1 MKSNLNLFL
10 VAAFTL
16 VAAACSSG
24 SSDWD
29 DMMDNQSGG
38 STASGGSS
46 SSSSTPTTAGDLT
59 TFDIAVDSTALTET
73 ETVPSDNEDYIENNT
88 FSSVINIKYSGTS
101 ATVSGSADGVT
112 VTTNGANVS
121 VASTAKN
128 VAYVLSGS
136 TSNGSF
142 KVQSSDKK
150 FEIKLNGVS
159 ITNPTGAAIN
169 SQSGKRAYI
178 VVADGTSNY
187 LTDGTSYTIPDKEDM
202 KGTIFSEGELLFS
215 GSGKLRISANAK
227 AGISSDDYVMFRPGN
242 NIYVKASAGNAIK
255 GNDAIIIKG
264 GVINVE
270 TSAAASKGISS
281 DGYVEMDGG
290 RVTAITTGT
299 GEYDSDE
306 KDVSG
311 CSGVKSDSTFTMN
324 GGELLCK
331 STGKGGKGISSDQQM
346 IFNGGTVKVITT
358 GTTYTYG
365 NLDTKAK
372 GIKSD
377 GTLAI
382 NGGSIMV
389 RATGDSGSEGIESKS
404 TLTINGGSTEV
415 YAYDDAIN
423 SASHMYIKNGYI
435 YTFAINNDGLDAN
448 GNLYIQGGT
457 TVAYGT
463 SNPECGLDA
472 NEEGG
477 YHLII
482 TGGTVIGIGG
492 GTSYPNS
499 SSTQPSI
506 VYGGSVSSGT
516 TIAVN
521 DSKSNNILSLKMGR
535 SYNGTACF
543 LISSPSLT
551 KGSKYTIY
559 TGATATGTDWHGMIT
574 GATISSEG
582 TSAATISSLSS
593 PYSSAGSSSGGM
605 GGGGGQPGW

>member
-101 ATVSGSADGVT
+101 ATVSGTADGVT

-202 KGTIFSEGELLFS
+202 KGTIFSEG
-215 GSGKLRISANAK
+215 
-227 AGISSDDYVMFRPGN
+227 
-242 NIYVKASAGNAIK
+242 
-255 GNDAIIIKG
+255 
-264 GVINVE
+264 
-270 TSAAASKGISS
+270 
-281 DGYVEMDGG
+281 
-290 RVTAITTGT
+290 
-299 GEYDSDE
+299 
-306 KDVSG
+306 
-311 CSGVKSDSTFTMN
+311 
-324 GGELLCK
+324 
-331 STGKGGKGISSDQQM
+331 
-346 IFNGGTVKVITT
+346 
-358 GTTYTYG
+358 
-365 NLDTKAK
+365 
-372 GIKSD
+372 
-377 GTLAI
+377 
-382 NGGSIMV
+382 
-389 RATGDSGSEGIESKS
+389 
-404 TLTINGGSTEV
+404 
-415 YAYDDAIN
+415 
-423 SASHMYIKNGYI
+423 
-435 YTFAINNDGLDAN
+435 
-448 GNLYIQGGT
+448 
-457 TVAYGT
+457 
-463 SNPECGLDA
+463 
-472 NEEGG
+472 
-477 YHLII
+477 
-482 TGGTVIGIGG
+482 
-492 GTSYPNS
+492 
-499 SSTQPSI
+499 
-506 VYGGSVSSGT
+506 
-516 TIAVN
+516 
-521 DSKSNNILSLKMGR
+521 
-535 SYNGTACF
+535 
-543 LISSPSLT
+543 
-551 KGSKYTIY
+551 
-559 TGATATGTDWHGMIT
+559 
-574 GATISSEG
+574 
-582 TSAATISSLSS
+582 
-593 PYSSAGSSSGGM
+593 
-605 GGGGGQPGW
+605 

>member
-377 GTLAI
+377 GALAI

-543 LISSPSLT
+543 LISSPNLT

>member
-377 GTLAI
+377 GALAI

>member
-1 MKSNLNLFL
+1 
-10 VAAFTL
+10 
-16 VAAACSSG
+16 
-24 SSDWD
+24 
-29 DMMDNQSGG
+29 
-38 STASGGSS
+38 
-46 SSSSTPTTAGDLT
+46 
-59 TFDIAVDSTALTET
+59 
-73 ETVPSDNEDYIENNT
+73 
-88 FSSVINIKYSGTS
+88 
-101 ATVSGSADGVT
+101 
-112 VTTNGANVS
+112 
-121 VASTAKN
+121 
-128 VAYVLSGS
+128 
-136 TSNGSF
+136 
-142 KVQSSDKK
+142 
-150 FEIKLNGVS
+150 
-159 ITNPTGAAIN
+159 
-169 SQSGKRAYI
+169 
-178 VVADGTSNY
+178 
-187 LTDGTSYTIPDKEDM
+187 
-202 KGTIFSEGELLFS
+202 
-215 GSGKLRISANAK
+215 
-227 AGISSDDYVMFRPGN
+227 
-242 NIYVKASAGNAIK
+242 
-255 GNDAIIIKG
+255 
-264 GVINVE
+264 
-270 TSAAASKGISS
+270 
-281 DGYVEMDGG
+281 
-290 RVTAITTGT
+290 
-299 GEYDSDE
+299 
-306 KDVSG
+306 
-311 CSGVKSDSTFTMN
+311 
-324 GGELLCK
+324 
-331 STGKGGKGISSDQQM
+331 
-346 IFNGGTVKVITT
+346 
-358 GTTYTYG
+358 
-365 NLDTKAK
+365 
-372 GIKSD
+372 
-377 GTLAI
+377 
-382 NGGSIMV
+382 MV

-543 LISSPSLT
+543 LISSPNLT

>member
-1 MKSNLNLFL
+1 
-10 VAAFTL
+10 
-16 VAAACSSG
+16 
-24 SSDWD
+24 
-29 DMMDNQSGG
+29 
-38 STASGGSS
+38 
-46 SSSSTPTTAGDLT
+46 
-59 TFDIAVDSTALTET
+59 
-73 ETVPSDNEDYIENNT
+73 
-88 FSSVINIKYSGTS
+88 
-101 ATVSGSADGVT
+101 
-112 VTTNGANVS
+112 
-121 VASTAKN
+121 
-128 VAYVLSGS
+128 
-136 TSNGSF
+136 
-142 KVQSSDKK
+142 
-150 FEIKLNGVS
+150 
-159 ITNPTGAAIN
+159 
-169 SQSGKRAYI
+169 
-178 VVADGTSNY
+178 
-187 LTDGTSYTIPDKEDM
+187 
-202 KGTIFSEGELLFS
+202 
-215 GSGKLRISANAK
+215 
-227 AGISSDDYVMFRPGN
+227 
-242 NIYVKASAGNAIK
+242 
-255 GNDAIIIKG
+255 
-264 GVINVE
+264 
-270 TSAAASKGISS
+270 
-281 DGYVEMDGG
+281 MDGG

-377 GTLAI
+377 GALAI

-543 LISSPSLT
+543 LISSPNLT

>member
-101 ATVSGSADGVT
+101 ATVSGTADGVT

-377 GTLAI
+377 GALAI

>member
-377 GTLAI
+377 GALAI

-543 LISSPSLT
+543 LISSPNLT

-559 TGATATGTDWHGMIT
+559 TGDTATGTDWHGMIT

>member
-101 ATVSGSADGVT
+101 ATVSGTADGVT

-377 GTLAI
+377 GALAI

-543 LISSPSLT
+543 LISSPNLT